1 MDIFTLGFWAG
12 LGLAI
17 PLGPMAI
24 LLITTTMAKG
34 RKSGSLGA
42 LAMASVDFT
51 YAVVVFAVGS
61 IVLQAITPLVFPL
74 RIIGSLVLVV
84 VAVQLFRNAQKSN
97 LEARQ
102 VSKDFNRNS
111 LATFASFFG
120 LTVINP
126 ATAFYFLAI
135 TPSVA
140 QVSVGSGLSGN
151 VLYFAFGVFTGSVIW
166 QFSLVFSA
174 HFMSKRMTLKV
185 QRALQYSG
193 AALIALLSIWLIFK
207 SVNV

>member
-12 LGLAI
+12 LGLAV

-24 LLITTTMAKG
+24 LLITTTIAKG

-74 RIIGSLVLVV
+74 RIVGSIVLVI
-84 VAVQLFRNAQKSN
+84 VAIQLFRSAKNSN

-102 VSKDFNRNS
+102 VSKDSTRNS
-111 LATFASFFG
+111 LATFATFFG

-140 QVSVGSGLSGN
+140 PVSVGSGLSGN
-151 VLYFAFGVFTGSVIW
+151 VLFFALGVFIGSVIW
-166 QFSLVFSA
+166 QFALVFSA
-174 HFMSKRMTLKV
+174 HFMSKRMTPSV

-193 AALIALLSIWLIFK
+193 AALIALLSVWLILK
-207 SVNV
+207 

>member
-1 MDIFTLGFWAG
+1 MDVFTLGFWAG
-12 LGLAI
+12 LGLAV

-24 LLITTTMAKG
+24 LLITTTIAKG

-51 YAVVVFAVGS
+51 YALVVFAVGS
-61 IVLQAITPLVFPL
+61 IVLQAITPLVLPL
-74 RIIGSLVLVV
+74 RVIGSVVLVV
-84 VAVQLFRNAQKSN
+84 VAIQLWRNAKNSK
-97 LEARQ
+97 LEARE
-102 VSKDFNRNS
+102 VSKDSTRNS
-111 LATFASFFG
+111 LATYATFFG

-140 QVSVGSGLSGN
+140 QVSLGGGLSVN
-151 VLYFAFGVFTGSVIW
+151 VFYFGLGVFTGSVIW
-166 QFSLVFSA
+166 QFALVFSA
-174 HFMSKRMTLKV
+174 HFLSKRMTLTM

-193 AALIALLSIWLIFK
+193 AALIVLLSVWLFLK
-207 SVNV
+207 

>member
-1 MDIFTLGFWAG
+1 MDVFTLGFWAG
-12 LGLAI
+12 LGLAV

-24 LLITTTMAKG
+24 LLITTTIAKG

-51 YAVVVFAVGS
+51 YALVVFAVGS

-74 RIIGSLVLVV
+74 RVIGSVVLVV
-84 VAVQLFRNAQKSN
+84 VAIQLWRNAKNSK
-97 LEARQ
+97 LEARE
-102 VSKDFNRNS
+102 VSKDSTRNS
-111 LATFASFFG
+111 LATYATFFG

-140 QVSVGSGLSGN
+140 QVSLGGGLSVN
-151 VLYFAFGVFTGSVIW
+151 VFYFGLGVFTGSVIW
-166 QFSLVFSA
+166 QFALVFSA
-174 HFMSKRMTLKV
+174 HFLSKRMTLTM

-193 AALIALLSIWLIFK
+193 AALIVLLSVWLFLK
-207 SVNV
+207 

>member
-1 MDIFTLGFWAG
+1 MHTSKFDGQVINLTFTLFADLVKARFIVGKQSTC
-12 LGLAI
+12 
-17 PLGPMAI
+17 PQRY
-24 LLITTTMAKG
+24 LLI
-34 RKSGSLGA
+34 
-42 LAMASVDFT
+42 
-51 YAVVVFAVGS
+51 
-61 IVLQAITPLVFPL
+61 IFPL

-111 LATFASFFG
+111 LATFATFFG

-151 VLYFAFGVFTGSVIW
+151 VLYFALGVFTGSVIW

-207 SVNV
+207 SVDV

>member
-1 MDIFTLGFWAG
+1 MDVFTLGFWAG
-12 LGLAI
+12 LGLAV

-24 LLITTTMAKG
+24 LLITTTIAKG
-34 RKSGSLGA
+34 RKLGSLGA

-51 YAVVVFAVGS
+51 YALVVFAVGS

-74 RIIGSLVLVV
+74 RVIGSVVLVV
-84 VAVQLFRNAQKSN
+84 VAIQLWRNAKNSK
-97 LEARQ
+97 LEARE
-102 VSKDFNRNS
+102 VSKDSTRNS
-111 LATFASFFG
+111 LATYATFFG

-140 QVSVGSGLSGN
+140 QVSLGGGLSFN
-151 VLYFAFGVFTGSVIW
+151 VFYFGLGVFTGSVIW
-166 QFSLVFSA
+166 QFALVFSA
-174 HFMSKRMTLKV
+174 HFLSKRMTLKM

-193 AALIALLSIWLIFK
+193 AALIALLSVWLFLK
-207 SVNV
+207 

>member
-1 MDIFTLGFWAG
+1 MDVFTLGFWAG
-12 LGLAI
+12 LGLAV

-24 LLITTTMAKG
+24 LLITTTIAKG

-51 YAVVVFAVGS
+51 YALVVFAVGS

-74 RIIGSLVLVV
+74 RVIGSVVLVV
-84 VAVQLFRNAQKSN
+84 VAIQLWRNAKNSK
-97 LEARQ
+97 LEARE
-102 VSKDFNRNS
+102 VSKDSTRNS
-111 LATFASFFG
+111 LATYATFFG

-140 QVSVGSGLSGN
+140 QVSLGGGLSVN
-151 VLYFAFGVFTGSVIW
+151 VFYFGLGVFTGSVIW
-166 QFSLVFSA
+166 QFALVFSA
-174 HFMSKRMTLKV
+174 HFLSKRMTLTM

-193 AALIALLSIWLIFK
+193 AALIVLLSEWLFLK
-207 SVNV
+207 

>member
-1 MDIFTLGFWAG
+1 
-12 LGLAI
+12 
-17 PLGPMAI
+17 MAI
-24 LLITTTMAKG
+24 LLITTTIAKG

-74 RIIGSLVLVV
+74 RIVGSIVLIV
-84 VAVQLFRNAQKSN
+84 VALQLFRNAKN
-97 LEARQ
+97 AKLEARQ
-102 VSKDFNRNS
+102 VSKDSTRNS
-111 LATFASFFG
+111 LPTFATFFG

-151 VLYFAFGVFTGSVIW
+151 VLYFALGVFVGSVIW
-166 QFSLVFSA
+166 QFTLVFSA

-193 AALIALLSIWLIFK
+193 AALIALLSVWLIFK
-207 SVNV
+207 

>member
-1 MDIFTLGFWAG
+1 MDVFTLGFWAG
-12 LGLAI
+12 LGLAV

-24 LLITTTMAKG
+24 LLMTTTIAKG

-74 RIIGSLVLVV
+74 RVIGSVVLMV
-84 VAVQLFRNAQKSN
+84 VAIQLWRNAKNSK
-97 LEARQ
+97 LEARE
-102 VSKDFNRNS
+102 VSKDSTRNS
-111 LATFASFFG
+111 LATFATFFG

-140 QVSVGSGLSGN
+140 HVSLGGGLSIN
-151 VLYFAFGVFTGSVIW
+151 VFYFGLGVFTGSVIW
-166 QFSLVFSA
+166 QFALVFSA
-174 HFMSKRMTLKV
+174 HFLSKRMTV
-185 QRALQYSG
+185 TMQRALQYSG
-193 AALIALLSIWLIFK
+193 ATLIVLLSVWLFLK
-207 SVNV
+207 

>member
-1 MDIFTLGFWAG
+1 MDILTLGFWAG
-12 LGLAI
+12 LGLAV

-24 LLITTTMAKG
+24 LLITTTIAKG
-34 RKSGSLGA
+34 RRSGSLGA

-74 RIIGSLVLVV
+74 RVIGSIVLVV
-84 VAVQLFRNAQKSN
+84 VAVQLFRNAKNSR
-97 LEARQ
+97 LEARE
-102 VSKDFNRNS
+102 VSKDS
-111 LATFASFFG
+111 TKTWIATFATFFG

-140 QVSVGSGLSGN
+140 QVSLGGGLSMN
-151 VLYFAFGVFTGSVIW
+151 VLYFGLGVFTGSVIW
-166 QFSLVFSA
+166 QFALVFSA
-174 HFMSKRMTLKV
+174 HFLSKRMTLKM

-193 AALIALLSIWLIFK
+193 AALIALLSVWLILK
-207 SVNV
+207 

>member
-1 MDIFTLGFWAG
+1 VDVFTLGFWAG
-12 LGLAI
+12 LGLAV

-24 LLITTTMAKG
+24 LLMTTTIAKG

-74 RIIGSLVLVV
+74 RVIGSVVLMV
-84 VAVQLFRNAQKSN
+84 VAIQLWRNAKNSK
-97 LEARQ
+97 LEARE
-102 VSKDFNRNS
+102 VSKDSTRNS
-111 LATFASFFG
+111 LATFATFFG

-140 QVSVGSGLSGN
+140 HVSLGGGLSIN
-151 VLYFAFGVFTGSVIW
+151 VFYFGLGVFTGSVIW
-166 QFSLVFSA
+166 QFALVFSA
-174 HFMSKRMTLKV
+174 HFLSKRMTV
-185 QRALQYSG
+185 TMQRALQYSG
-193 AALIALLSIWLIFK
+193 ATLIVLLSVWLFLK
-207 SVNV
+207 